1 MGEEIGFIARIA
13 SDQIRYKIISR
24 AKKTNTR
31 VEEIKKRW
39 IDFRIAK
46 DKEKRKEDLLRKLQE
61 EFKEKRSRRKTLSD
75 FA

>member
-1 MGEEIGFIARIA
+1 VGEEIGFIARIA